1 MEMSASTLA
10 PEIGG
15 VKLGCASNPMRV
27 LNRLLAPI
35 FFTAGAKQY
44 RRLQN
49 RLFVEMALYCAS
61 FVHDIWWGLDPA
73 LGPGQRAAWVKGT
86 A

>member
-1 MEMSASTLA
+1 MASIV
-10 PEIGG
+10 ERID
-15 VKLGCASNPMRV
+15 LGRASNLMGV
-27 LNRLLAPI
+27 LICLTAASDASSD
-35 FFTAGAKQY
+35 FFAAGAKQY